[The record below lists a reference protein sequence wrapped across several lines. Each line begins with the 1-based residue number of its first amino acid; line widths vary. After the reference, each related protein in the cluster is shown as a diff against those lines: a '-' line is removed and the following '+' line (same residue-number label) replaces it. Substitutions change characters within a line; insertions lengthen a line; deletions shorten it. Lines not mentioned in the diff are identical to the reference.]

1 MVFTVDLS
9 MEAPLVQLA
18 PQSTPLLSAVKHEAF
33 NLFSAFEPGVILST
47 RVGYHTAI
55 QDLFSPTQMILV
67 LNVIR
72 CMFGKEF
79 FHRQIDPH
87 CVDVVLHKLLS
98 LQYNAILRFLRHVIR
113 KSLSVFVIL

>member
-1 MVFTVDLS
+1 
-9 MEAPLVQLA
+9 
-18 PQSTPLLSAVKHEAF
+18 
-33 NLFSAFEPGVILST
+33 
-47 RVGYHTAI
+47 
-55 QDLFSPTQMILV
+55 MILV